1 MQVTQSPIIQT
12 LMAKRPELFQRDG
25 HCLLWQGSCFDNR
38 PQYWDSDLKRN
49 FRLHK
54 LIWQEVHGMVPK
66 NHFVQP
72 KCGNARCLQIAHL
85 HLITT
90 RQSNIQAHR
99 NRRTPW
105 KLKISKTR
113 AVLPDDVVRSIFYDD
128 RPNAEIARETG
139 VNRDTIRNIK
149 IGKSYKHVN
158 NFFVNL

>member
-1 MQVTQSPIIQT
+1 MQVIQAPIIQY
-12 LMAKRPELFQRDG
+12 LIQKNPQLFVRDG

-54 LIWQEVHGMVPK
+54 LVWQQIHGFVPAG
-66 NHFVQP
+66 HFAHS
-72 KCGNARCLQIAHL
+72 KCGDPRCLSVAHL

-90 RQSNIQAHR
+90 RERNIQAHQ

-113 AVLPDDVVRSIFYDD
+113 AVLPADVVRSIMHDD
-128 RPNAEIARETG
+128 RSTSEIALEKGT
-139 VNRDTIRNIK
+139 NRDTVRKIK
-149 IGKSYKHVN
+149 NGTAYRHIT